1 MAALVTGATG
11 FIGSHIARKLVQRG
25 EHVKV
30 LLRKSSKTDN
40 IDDIDVERV
49 YGDVM
54 DIVTINE
61 ALRGCDTLYHTAGV
75 ASFRKEDYQKME
87 EINVGGTRNVL
98 NAALKAG
105 VKKVVH
111 TSSIAA
117 IGVDPKGG
125 IANEDTE
132 YRLGY
137 LGVKYLD
144 TKHRGEQIALDFAK
158 KGLPLVVVNPSTVIG
173 TGDIYLSS
181 TAFIL
186 WYYKKKYPGYMDGT
200 LNMVDAEDVADGHIL
215 AAEKGRIGERY
226 ILGNQNFT
234 LLQLFTL
241 LEKITGVP
249 RPGMK
254 IPYAVALASGYIVER
269 ILGMSFPNYSTM
281 DLDSVKLSKLR
292 WHFDSSK
299 AADELGYKP
308 GDGDIEQ
315 SIKNTL
321 EWFRKNGFLD

>member
-1 MAALVTGATG
+1 MAKLVTGATG
-11 FIGSHIARKLVQRG
+11 FIGSHIAKKLMERG
-25 EHVKV
+25 EHVKI
-30 LLRKSSKTDN
+30 LLRKSSKTTN

-54 DIVTINE
+54 DIDSINE
-61 ALRGCDTLYHTAGV
+61 ALKDCDTLYHTAGV

-87 EINVGGTRNVL
+87 EINVKGTSNIL
-98 NAALKAG
+98 NAALNAG

-117 IGVDPKGG
+117 IGVDPRGG
-125 IANEDTE
+125 IADEETKYSLD
-132 YRLGY
+132 Y

-144 TKHRGEQIALDFAK
+144 TKHRGEQAALELAK
-158 KGLPLVVVNPSTVIG
+158 KGLPLVVVNPATVIG

-186 WYYKKKYPGYMDGT
+186 WFYKKKFPGYMDGT
-200 LNMVDAEDVADGHIL
+200 LNMVDVEDVAEGHIL

-234 LLQLFTL
+234 LLELFSL
-241 LEKITGVP
+241 LEEVTGVP
-249 RPGMK
+249 KPKMK
-254 IPYAVALASGYIVER
+254 IPYFIALASGYFVER

-299 AADELGYKP
+299 AIKELGYQP
-308 GDGDIEQ
+308 SDIKQ
-315 SIKNTL
+315 SIKNTMT
-321 EWFRKNGFLD
+321 WFKENGYLD

>member
-1 MAALVTGATG
+1 MATLVTGATG
-11 FIGSHIARKLVQRG
+11 FIGSHIARKLVESG

-30 LLRKSSKTDN
+30 LLRKSSKTTN

-54 DIVTINE
+54 DINSINE
-61 ALRGCDTLYHTAGV
+61 ALKGCHTLYHTAGV

-87 EINVGGTRNVL
+87 DINVGGTFNIL
-98 NAALKAG
+98 NGALEAG

-117 IGVDPKGG
+117 VGVDSDGG
-125 IANEDTE
+125 IANEDTD
-132 YRLGY
+132 YQLDY
-137 LGVKYLD
+137 LEVKYLD
-144 TKHRGEQIALDFAK
+144 TKHRGEQIALDFAS

-186 WYYKKKYPGYMDGT
+186 WFYKKKFPGYMDGT
-200 LNMVDAEDVADGHIL
+200 LNMVDVEDVAEGHIL

-226 ILGNQNFT
+226 ILGNENFT
-234 LLQLFTL
+234 LLELFNV
-241 LEKITGVP
+241 LEEVTGIP
-249 RPGMK
+249 RPKVK
-254 IPYAVALASGYIVER
+254 IPYFMALASGYLVER
-269 ILGMSFPNYSTM
+269 VLGMSFPNYSTM

-299 AADELGYKP
+299 AINELGYKP
-308 GDGDIEQ
+308 GD
-315 SIKNTL
+315 IKESVKKTL
-321 EWFRKNGFLD
+321 TWFRENGYLD

>member
-1 MAALVTGATG
+1 MATLVTGATG
-11 FIGSHIARKLVQRG
+11 FIGSHIAKKLVDRG

-30 LLRKSSKTDN
+30 LLRKSSKTTN

-54 DIVTINE
+54 DLSSINE

-87 EINVGGTRNVL
+87 DINVGGTSNIL
-98 NAALKAG
+98 NAALESR
-105 VKKVVH
+105 VKKAVH

-117 IGVDPKGG
+117 IGVDSQGG
-125 IANEDTE
+125 IADEQTKYD
-132 YRLGY
+132 LDY
-137 LGVKYLD
+137 LGVKYLE
-144 TKHRGEQIALDFAK
+144 TKHRGEQIALELAK
-158 KGLPLVVVNPSTVIG
+158 KGLPLVVVNPAIVIG

-186 WYYKKKYPGYMDGT
+186 WYYKKKFPGYMDGT
-200 LNMVDAEDVADGHIL
+200 LNMVDVEDVAEGHIL
-215 AAEKGRIGERY
+215 AAEKGKIGERY
-226 ILGNQNFT
+226 ILGNKNFT
-234 LLQLFTL
+234 LLELFSL
-241 LEKITGVP
+241 LEEITGVP
-249 RPGMK
+249 KPKMK
-254 IPYAVALASGYIVER
+254 IPYFMALASGYFVER

-299 AADELGYKP
+299 AIAELGYQP
-308 GDGDIEQ
+308 RDIKE
-315 SIKNTL
+315 SVKNTL
-321 EWFRKNGFLD
+321 EWFRENGYLD